1 MANSSITQK
10 MLEMQSELRILDN
23 LSIKG
28 FLANEKIKQRQ
39 AKFKAFSEREKVRLE
54 KEKDQMAHRAIQKI
68 KAEQQQMLNKTNIQA
83 SNRRL
88 TRSMADDAFSF
99 CVRLR
104 ANCTCERCGEKFPMN
119 AMKHLHCSH
128 NYSREYK
135 QVRFHP
141 DNAIA
146 LCKDCHRWFA
156 WNKELSTAWKNEYLG
171 EAKLKRLFQALQND
185 PVEIS
190 KAEERRITAYYR
202 IVARY
207 LVKLREEG
215 NTDYLDFAP
224 YSPFNLNLK

>member
-1 MANSSITQK
+1 MPRTSLKQSIQS
-10 MLEMQSELRILDN
+10 MQSELQILGN

-28 FLANEKIKQRQ
+28 FIANEGIKKRQ
-39 AKFKAFSEREKVRLE
+39 VKFRAFLTKEKARLE
-54 KEKDQMAHRAIQKI
+54 NEKRQMALRDIQKT
-68 KAEQQQMLNKTNIQA
+68 KAEQQKMVHKTNIQIK
-83 SNRRL
+83 SKQL
-88 TRSMADDAFSF
+88 TRSMADDAFSL

-156 WNKELSTAWKNEYLG
+156 WSKELSTAWKNDHLG

-224 YSPFNLNLK
+224 YSPFNFNLK